1 MRAYI
6 LLKIHTGEIG
16 EALAQMRQVPGLVQ
30 ADMTFG
36 PYDAVATVEAQDL
49 RSVGN
54 IVAWQ
59 IQTIPGVAETLT
71 CLAVELDG
79 RGA

>member
-16 EALAQMRQVPGLVQ
+16 EALGQMRQVPGVMQ
-30 ADMTFG
+30 AEMTFG

-49 RSVGN
+49 ESMGHL
-54 IVAWQ
+54 VAWQ

-71 CLAVELDG
+71 CLAVEANG
-79 RGA
+79 SRQ

>member
-6 LLKIHTGEIG
+6 LMKIHTGEIG
-16 EALAQMRQVPGLVQ
+16 EALAQMRQVPGVVQ

-36 PYDAVATVEAQDL
+36 PYDAVATVEARDL
-49 RSVGN
+49 ASLGN
-54 IVAWQ
+54 VVAWQ
-59 IQTIPGVAETLT
+59 LQTIPGVAETLT

-79 RGA
+79 QRG

>member
-6 LLKIHTGEIG
+6 LLKIHTGELG
-16 EALAQMRQVPGLVQ
+16 PALEQMRQVPGVTQ

-36 PYDAVATVEAQDL
+36 PYDAVVTVEAHDL
-49 RSVGN
+49 DRLGN
-54 IVAWQ
+54 MVAWQ

-71 CLAVELDG
+71 CLAVRLGERTG
-79 RGA
+79 

>member
-1 MRAYI
+1 M
-6 LLKIHTGEIG
+6 KVHTGEIG
-16 EALAQMRQVPGLVQ
+16 EALAQMRQVPGVAQ

-36 PYDAVATVEAQDL
+36 PYDIVATVEAHDL
-49 RSVGN
+49 ASLGN
-54 IVAWQ
+54 VVAWQ
-59 IQTIPGVAETLT
+59 LQTIPGVAQTLT